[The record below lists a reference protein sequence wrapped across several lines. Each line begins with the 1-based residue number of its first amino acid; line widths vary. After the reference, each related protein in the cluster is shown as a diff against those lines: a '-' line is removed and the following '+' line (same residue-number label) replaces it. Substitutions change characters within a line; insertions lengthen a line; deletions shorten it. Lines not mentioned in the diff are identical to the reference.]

1 LKYIVEYHNM
11 KPDADWM
18 INGAWYDHVNIINS
32 AGIDQVLEPYN
43 TNQVLNIPKLGAKF
57 VETKVKKGLIV
68 NTPWLL
74 AHKSHCVTRWTDTFG
89 AISED
94 VEFGRRLRETY
105 KNGFRYDQPSYF
117 RCHYTGKWDV

>member
-1 LKYIVEYHNM
+1 M
-11 KPDADWM
+11 
-18 INGAWYDHVNIINS
+18 
-32 AGIDQVLEPYN
+32 
-43 TNQVLNIPKLGAKF
+43 NIPKLGAKF